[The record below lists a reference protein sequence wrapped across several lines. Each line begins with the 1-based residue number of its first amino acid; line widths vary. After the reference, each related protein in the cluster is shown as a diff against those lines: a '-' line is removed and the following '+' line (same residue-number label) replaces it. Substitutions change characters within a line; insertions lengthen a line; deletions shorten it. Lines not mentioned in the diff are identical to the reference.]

1 MQVLECYQNEY
12 SVTKDVCANAHAFHV
27 PLASD
32 TLDGSE
38 QAIARALIPVVA
50 ERIKSKKE
58 WDRNVVK
65 LIFPAMVT

>member
-1 MQVLECYQNEY
+1 
-12 SVTKDVCANAHAFHV
+12 
-27 PLASD
+27 
-32 TLDGSE
+32 LDGSE